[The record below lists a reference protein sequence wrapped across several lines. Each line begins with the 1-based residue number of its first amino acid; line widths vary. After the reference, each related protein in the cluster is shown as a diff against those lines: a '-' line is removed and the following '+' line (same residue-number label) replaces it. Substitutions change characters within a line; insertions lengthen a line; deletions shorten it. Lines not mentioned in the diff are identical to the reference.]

1 MLETLRWLALEVKY
15 LDRARAVYVDR
26 LGLPVRRRTADG
38 IDLAIERGSVDL
50 RLRTPGSTPRGGL
63 HTHFA
68 LATPRDAYLAWWERL
83 SAYYTLEEHRF
94 DDSRSLYFH
103 DPDDHCVEIGQID
116 DRSEDG
122 GEPTVTGIFEVALEV
137 LDLERATAFYRRLGF
152 ETVDRG
158 EDRRRVRLAGPVA
171 LELWE
176 PQLGLA
182 DARAGVHVSMGFDAP
197 APTAIATAVRDVAC
211 DVGRMDGE
219 DGVRITDPD
228 GHVLVIR
235 TSDALDGTVG

>member
-1 MLETLRWLALEVKY
+1 MLESLRWLALEVKY

-26 LGLPVRRRTADG
+26 LGLPVRRRAVG
-38 IDLAIERGSVDL
+38 GLDLAIEPRSVDL

-68 LATPRDAYLAWWERL
+68 LATPRDAYRAWRERL
-83 SAYYTLEEHRF
+83 SAYYSLEEHRF
-94 DDSRSLYFH
+94 GNSRSLYFH
-103 DPDDHCVEIGQID
+103 DPDDHCVEIGQTD
-116 DRSEDG
+116 DGAEDAG
-122 GEPTVTGIFEVALEV
+122 GPTVTGIFEVALEV

-197 APTAIATAVRDVAC
+197 DPAAIATAVRDMAC
-211 DVGRMDGE
+211 DVGELDGK
-219 DGVRITDPD
+219 DGIRITDPD
-228 GHVLVIR
+228 GHVLVVR
-235 TSDALDGTVG
+235 TTDALDGTVG